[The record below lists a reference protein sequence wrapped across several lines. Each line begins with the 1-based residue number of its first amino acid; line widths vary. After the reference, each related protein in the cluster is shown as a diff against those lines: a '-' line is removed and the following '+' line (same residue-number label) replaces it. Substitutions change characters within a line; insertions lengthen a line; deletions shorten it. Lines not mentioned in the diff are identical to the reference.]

1 MCRPPLP
8 KSQTRPVNSRGGSPT
23 EENPPISAGV
33 RSTSGSFS
41 QPPGAPPP
49 IPTRQT
55 PGVGSIAR
63 HGSLS
68 GASIDPAEPSP
79 SLSSVGRRDSQ
90 TSQSSQSG
98 SIRGQPSPARPQ
110 QQSSVVDEAE
120 DTMKNLR
127 KTFAGIFGDM

>member
-1 MCRPPLP
+1 M
-8 KSQTRPVNSRGGSPT
+8 NSHGGSPT
-23 EENPPISAGV
+23 EETAPMSAGP
-33 RSTSGSFS
+33 RSSITGGFS
-41 QPPGAPPP
+41 QPMPSGAPPP
-49 IPTRQT
+49 IPERTT

-68 GASIDPAEPSP
+68 GAGAGDTSDQSSDKTSA
-79 SLSSVGRRDSQ
+79 LGSVGRRDSQ
-90 TSQSSQSG
+90 TSQSSHASG
-98 SIRGQPSPARPQ
+98 ASKPTPAKTT